1 MNMKLHTDSRFDIL
15 IAGAGLAG
23 IRAAASCARNGMRVL
38 LATPSRLC
46 SGSSFY
52 PMMDTIHCL
61 CTAGPGDR
69 EAFMKDIEDCS
80 WSMNDPWMGQ

>member
-61 CTAGPGDR
+61 CTACALPGPATAKR
-69 EAFMKDIEDCS
+69 S
-80 WSMNDPWMGQ
+80 

>member
-52 PMMDTIHCL
+52 PMMEPY
-61 CTAGPGDR
+61 TACALPGPATAKR
-69 EAFMKDIEDCS
+69 S
-80 WSMNDPWMGQ
+80 

>member
-46 SGSSFY
+46 SGSSF
-52 PMMDTIHCL
+52 I
-61 CTAGPGDR
+61 R
-69 EAFMKDIEDCS
+69 
-80 WSMNDPWMGQ
+80 